1 MRVLRSTLLLVSA
14 LLIGGVGFAAPV
26 SAGDHPAA
34 PADSNQQGVVVTGAE
49 TQFGRVLFTADG
61 RALYVY
67 SFQAVMPC
75 GFKPVPCASAWPP
88 LLAAGPS
95 GPFDAREGVQPEH
108 LGTIPITLADG
119 STGYQVTY
127 FDQPLYQFVKD
138 LGTPGATNGE
148 DVGAFNS
155 YWHLLS
161 VTGQPDAGRAT
172 VQVEA
177 SSKGPVLSTPTAFST
192 QGGGTPPAQALHHP
206 LRLVQ
211 PPGV

>member
-75 GFKPVPCASAWPP
+75 GCKPVPCASAWPR
-88 LLAAGPS
+88 GP
-95 GPFDAREGVQPEH
+95 
-108 LGTIPITLADG
+108 
-119 STGYQVTY
+119 
-127 FDQPLYQFVKD
+127 
-138 LGTPGATNGE
+138 
-148 DVGAFNS
+148 
-155 YWHLLS
+155 
-161 VTGQPDAGRAT
+161 AGR
-172 VQVEA
+172 
-177 SSKGPVLSTPTAFST
+177 STRGRGCSPST
-192 QGGGTPPAQALHHP
+192 WEPSRSPWPMAA
-206 LRLVQ
+206 
-211 PPGV
+211 